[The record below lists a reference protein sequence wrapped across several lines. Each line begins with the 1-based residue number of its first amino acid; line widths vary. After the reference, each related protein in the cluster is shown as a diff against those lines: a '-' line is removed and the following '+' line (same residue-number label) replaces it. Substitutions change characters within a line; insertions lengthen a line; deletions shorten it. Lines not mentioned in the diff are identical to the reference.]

1 MTTEEKIALGG
12 GAEMAVSHV
21 GEVTPGGTHFVWA
34 HGWGHSGAVFQ
45 PFAQSF
51 ARLGASTLLD
61 FPGFGRSPIPP
72 APWGTAEYADA
83 VAGWLRT
90 LPPAKR
96 VWIGH
101 SFGCRV
107 GLQIAARHPGLLSGM
122 ALIAAAGL
130 KRRRSPWQTLALK
143 TRVYAFKVA
152 KQFVPEGPRRDAL
165 RARFGSADYKSAGPM
180 RIVFMKTIAED
191 LTEVACAVSCPVAL
205 IYGREDTETPVEMGE
220 RLAGLIPS
228 ARLVV
233 LDGYGHVD
241 ILTRGQHQAANEIR
255 KFLECL

>member
-1 MTTEEKIALGG
+1 MADDLITLDG
-12 GAEMAVSHV
+12 GAVLAAESFGAVQ
-21 GEVTPGGTHFVWA
+21 PGATHFVWA
-34 HGWGHSGAVFQ
+34 HGWGQSGAAFR

-51 ARLGASTLLD
+51 ARLGASTALD
-61 FPGFGRSPIPP
+61 FPGFGRSPAPP
-72 APWGTAEYADA
+72 APWGTADYADA

-90 LPPAKR
+90 LPPARR

-122 ALIAAAGL
+122 VLIAAAGL
-130 KRRRSPWQTLALK
+130 KRRRTLWQTLVLK
-143 TRVYAFKVA
+143 ARVYAFKLA
-152 KQFVPEGPRRDAL
+152 KLFVPEGPRRDAL
-165 RARFGSADYKSAGPM
+165 RARFGSADYKNAGPM
-180 RIVFMKTIAED
+180 RAIFLKTISED
-191 LTEVACAVSCPVAL
+191 LTSVAGAVSCPTLL
-205 IYGREDTETPVEMGE
+205 IYGRDDTETPVEIGE
-220 RLAGLIPS
+220 RLSRLIPS

-233 LDGYGHVD
+233 LDGYGHLD